1 MIFSSAIKRLC
12 AAAVLGWAL
21 SGCATTG
28 GANPADPLQ
37 PINRAIFGFNDSFD
51 EFLLKPVAEAYRAA
65 LPEPVRTGVT
75 NFFSNIEDVW
85 IGANNLLQGKPEQAL
100 QDMLRVVINTIFGI
114 GGLMDVAYDEGLDKH
129 NEDFGQTLGRW
140 GIGSGPY
147 LVLPFFG
154 PSTLRDGVARLGVD
168 NAVDP
173 VWTIDRVSTRN
184 SLYTVRA
191 VNARAGLLD
200 AARVMEQA
208 ALDKYRFVRDAYLQ
222 RRRSLIY
229 DGDPPSEPE
238 AKRAAAPD
246 ETTVRQPP
254 DFGRDDMRN
263 AATERPANETANLCF
278 EASALFV
285 YPGTG
290 AADDAAVASGAISI
304 R

>member
-1 MIFSSAIKRLC
+1 MTLSSAIKRFC

-28 GANPADPLQ
+28 GANPEDPLQ
-37 PINRAIFGFNDSFD
+37 PINRAIFAFNDTFD
-51 EFLLKPVAEAYRAA
+51 EFLLKPVAEGYRAA
-65 LPEPVRTGVT
+65 LPELVRTGVT

-100 QDMLRVVINTIFGI
+100 QDLLRVVINTIFGI

-147 LVLPFFG
+147 LVLPFLG
-154 PSTLRDGVARLGVD
+154 PSTLRDGVALVGVD

-184 SLYTVRA
+184 SLYAVRA
-191 VNARAGLLD
+191 VNTRAGLLD
-200 AARVMEQA
+200 AARVIEQA

-222 RRRSLIY
+222 RRRNLIY
-229 DGDPPSEPE
+229 DGDPPSEPG
-238 AKRAAAPD
+238 RAAATD
-246 ETTVRQPP
+246 EATVQQPP
-254 DFGRDDMRN
+254 DFGRDGMRN
-263 AATERPANETANLCF
+263 AATERPANETANLRF
-278 EASALFV
+278 EARTLFV

-290 AADDAAVASGAISI
+290 AADDAAAASGAGPIP
-304 R
+304 